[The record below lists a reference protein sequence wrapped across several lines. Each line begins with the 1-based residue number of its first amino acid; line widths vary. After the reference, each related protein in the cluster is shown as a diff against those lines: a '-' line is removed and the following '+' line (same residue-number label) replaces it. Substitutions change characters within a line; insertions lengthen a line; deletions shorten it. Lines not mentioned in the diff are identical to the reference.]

1 MSLWVFFFLP
11 IVLKNVPYSLDLHC
25 PPAQVIYPLQF
36 MRRERMKYTSNQRQ
50 ELEAAFAVNQYPTS
64 SERDQLAKKLGV
76 DESRIQV
83 NKPIWI
89 VT

>member
-1 MSLWVFFFLP
+1 MSILFYAYRAKECSLYP
-11 IVLKNVPYSLDLHC
+11 LDLHC

-83 NKPIWI
+83 NKPI
-89 VT
+89 

>member
-1 MSLWVFFFLP
+1 M
-11 IVLKNVPYSLDLHC
+11 LKNVPYSLDLHC

-36 MRRERMKYTSNQRQ
+36 MRRERTKYTSNQRQ

-83 NKPIWI
+83 NKPI
-89 VT
+89 

>member
-1 MSLWVFFFLP
+1 MSLLVFFFMP
-11 IVLKNVPYSLDLHC
+11 IVLKNVPYPLDLHC

-83 NKPIWI
+83 NKPI
-89 VT
+89 